1 MSTSINLSKMI
12 FDTDYESLDYRQIV
26 ELDLAFAWANE
37 IIKSLL
43 PVKKQK
49 EIEAF
54 TSNYL
59 AKHSVAGTV
68 PIANPGESI
77 KEDALNTTIAKDE
90 TIQETPAITP
100 EKKEESVLERPMSV
114 EECPDIVK
122 QAIEMAETIPVPDG
136 TIASS
141 PYFVCY
147 MFKTSRGKL
156 VLFEKPYGWNAP
168 AGIIEKLK
176 DVEPLYAGSHY
187 KTLKTYC
194 VGDYVVST
202 LVKNQCR
209 VCYYKTDG
217 VEMEKEYDNS
227 SLPDDIK
234 RGIELSQW
242 LDNYKENDEE
252 PTNDSPTEDTTTT
265 EDAEWVDNAVTF
277 DIKSSVPK
285 KKKNPRCVAIVGTKG
300 GETRKWNSF
309 RDCERDLGVSPGTA
323 SQVVS
328 GKMKNAK
335 GWKLRRDEGSA
346 E

>member
-1 MSTSINLSKMI
+1 MI

-77 KEDALNTTIAKDE
+77 KEDSLNTTIAKDE

-100 EKKEESVLERPMSV
+100 EKKEESVLEHPMSV
-114 EECPDIVK
+114 EECPDIVR

-176 DVEPLYAGSHY
+176 DVEPLYAGDHY

-194 VGDYVVST
+194 VGDYVVS
-202 LVKNQCR
+202 VMVNNQCR

-217 VEMEKEYDNS
+217 VEMEIVADNS
-227 SLPDDIK
+227 VLPDDVK
-234 RGIELSQW
+234 RDIEVLQ
-242 LDNYKENDEE
+242 DFYNKEEHDLE
-252 PTNDSPTEDTTTT
+252 PTYDSPSEDTITP
-265 EDAEWVDNAVTF
+265 EEAEWVDNAVVF
-277 DIKSSVPK
+277 DIKPTVPK
-285 KKKNPRCVAIVGTKG
+285 KKKDPRCIAIIGTKG
-300 GETRKWNSF
+300 GETRRWNSF
-309 RDCERDLGVSPGTA
+309 RECERDLGVSPGTA

-328 GKMKNAK
+328 GKMKDAK
-335 GWKLRRDEGSA
+335 GWKLHKEVD
-346 E
+346 